1 MKKMLAMLLAVAMI
15 VACFAGCQSN
25 APVDTNQPAD
35 SQQPT
40 DSNQPTD
47 TTAPEPVQPESNVG
61 PDGREFA
68 DEQVYRTLYSS
79 EVTTMNYLVSGTTYE
94 LVVGANTIDSLVE
107 NDPYGNIVPC
117 AAESWESEDETVTLI
132 VPAVKKLNDN
142 GELELVSERTTEE
155 ANGQKWTFHL
165 RAGQYWYDADGNQK
179 DPVTANDY
187 VAAARYVCDSAMD
200 CSNSYLMDGWIVNA
214 TERLGYTAALLAEPV
229 EQGKE
234 EGKDQDIVID
244 ADGVI
249 WEGKDW
255 DEDKGVYTTWV
266 EIPLT
271 NPEDLGVEA
280 ADDNTLVYHLVK
292 PRPYFPTALQ
302 FGTYWPA
309 PAALLAEL
317 GENYALDNYS
327 MWFNGAY
334 ILSTFKPQE
343 KRIYT
348 KNVNNWD
355 AEHIYIES
363 IEQTYNAEA
372 STIAPE
378 LFLRGEVDYADI
390 GSDIVADWLSDPEKS
405 QMISSSRVTGD
416 YSYFFGF
423 NFEPTFDAE
432 YEPENW
438 VIAVNNENF
447 RKAVFHGID
456 RDGYLA
462 AKYPGDDPEIHKINT
477 ITPKGFS
484 VNNGK
489 DFVMY
494 GGLAKYTE
502 TESFNEQLALEY
514 RDKAK
519 TELEAA
525 GCKFPIKVPVNYN
538 PSSSSWGN
546 ATVVLEQQLEN
557 LLGADFIDII
567 IVEYAGGS
575 GFLDA
580 TRRNGNYALQELNWG
595 ADFMDPETWADP
607 FERENS
613 YNFFCH
619 DTENYRVFQNTK
631 TAETNALIDQYYA
644 LVDEARTKTGDMDER
659 FEAFAAAESFYID
672 HAIVVPGFISG
683 GSYCATKLN
692 GFEGQYAMMGQSS
705 SRYKG
710 QHLYKTAMSQDMF
723 DAQYNEWYASM
734 GN

>member
-456 RDGYLA
+456 RDSYLA
-462 AKYPGDDPEIHKINT
+462 AKFPGDDPEIHKINT
-477 ITPKGFS
+477 VTPKGFS

-489 DFVMY
+489 DYVMY

-525 GCKFPIKVPVNYN
+525 GCKFPIKVPINYN
-538 PSSSSWGN
+538 SSSGTWGN
-546 ATVVLEQQLEN
+546 ATVVLEQQLED

-567 IVEYAGGS
+567 VVSYS
-575 GFLDA
+575 GNSFLKE

-619 DTENYRVFQNTK
+619 DTDTYNVYRDTK
-631 TAETNALIDQYYA
+631 TEETNALIDQYYA

>member
-47 TTAPEPVQPESNVG
+47 TTTPEPVQPESNVG

-79 EVTTMNYLVSGTTYE
+79 EVTTMNYLVSGATYE
-94 LVVGANTIDSLVE
+94 LAVGANTIDSLVE

-214 TERLGYTAALLAEPV
+214 TERLDYTAALLAEPV

-271 NPEDLGVEA
+271 NPEDLSVEA
-280 ADDNTLVYHLVK
+280 VDENTLVYHLVK

-390 GSDIVADWLSDPEKS
+390 SSDIVADWLSDPEKS
-405 QMISSSRVTGD
+405 QMISSSRVTGN

-477 ITPKGFS
+477 VTPKGFS

-502 TESFNEQLALEY
+502 TESFNEQLAVEY

-525 GCKFPIKVPVNYN
+525 GCKFPIKVPINYN
-538 PSSSSWGN
+538 SSSSSWGN

-567 IVEYAGGS
+567 VVSYS
-575 GFLDA
+575 GNSFLKE

-619 DTENYRVFQNTK
+619 DTDTYNVYRDTK
-631 TAETNALIDQYYA
+631 TEESNALIDQYYA
-644 LVDEARTKTGDMDER
+644 LVDVARTKTGDMDER

>member
-47 TTAPEPVQPESNVG
+47 TTTPEPVQPESNVG

-390 GSDIVADWLSDPEKS
+390 GSDIVADWLSAPEKS

-477 ITPKGFS
+477 VTPKGFS

-489 DFVMY
+489 DYVMY

-525 GCKFPIKVPVNYN
+525 GCKFPIKVPINYN
-538 PSSSSWGN
+538 SSSSTWGN
-546 ATVVLEQQLEN
+546 ATVVLEQQLED

-567 IVEYAGGS
+567 VVSYS
-575 GFLDA
+575 GNSFLKE

-619 DTENYRVFQNTK
+619 DTDTYNVYRDTK
-631 TAETNALIDQYYA
+631 TEETNALIDQYYA

>member
-47 TTAPEPVQPESNVG
+47 ITTPEPVQPESNVG

-525 GCKFPIKVPVNYN
+525 GCKFPIKVPINYN
-538 PSSSSWGN
+538 SSSGTWGN

-567 IVEYAGGS
+567 VVSYS
-575 GFLDA
+575 GNSFLKE

-619 DTENYRVFQNTK
+619 DTDTYNVYRDTK
-631 TAETNALIDQYYA
+631 TEETNALIDQYYA

>member
-477 ITPKGFS
+477 VTPKGFS

-489 DFVMY
+489 DYVMY

-525 GCKFPIKVPVNYN
+525 GCKFPIKVPINYN
-538 PSSSSWGN
+538 SSSSTWGN

-567 IVEYAGGS
+567 VVSYS
-575 GFLDA
+575 GNSFLKE

-619 DTENYRVFQNTK
+619 DTDTYNVYRDTK
-631 TAETNALIDQYYA
+631 TEETNALIDQYYA

>member
-1 MKKMLAMLLAVAMI
+1 MKRMLAMLLAVAMI

-525 GCKFPIKVPVNYN
+525 GCKFPIKVPINYN
-538 PSSSSWGN
+538 SSSGTWGN

-567 IVEYAGGS
+567 VVSYS
-575 GFLDA
+575 GNSFLKE

-619 DTENYRVFQNTK
+619 DTDTYNVYRDTK
-631 TAETNALIDQYYA
+631 TEETNALIDQYYA